1 MSSDGRARG
10 CTSSCIVACKPR
22 GETGGVGS
30 LSTLYAPR
38 ARGITG
44 SVIDAST
51 SLLADQAHDVV
62 RLAMGS
68 PAPEA
73 IPSPIF
79 ATLLADLAGAGDGAF
94 DYAPT
99 EGDRALR
106 DALLAFLSEQGA
118 PVPAEE
124 LLITSGGMQ
133 GLDLVCKLFVG
144 PGDLV
149 AVESPTYTNG
159 AATIAGYEG
168 EMLEVPGDAD
178 GMDVEAL
185 ARLVGERAIPPK
197 LIYTI
202 PTFQNPSGTTLSLAR
217 RERLIELAAQ
227 WGAVVLEDDP
237 YSLLRFEGEPLPS
250 LRELGAGRARVI
262 GVHTFSKVLAPGL
275 RVGWVVAEPEVIAR
289 MIKARQSMD
298 TCTAPPM
305 QRLVARFLK
314 DGLADAHLEELR
326 LAYRERKRA
335 MQQALADELGHL
347 GVEWTD
353 PHGGFFLWL
362 TLPEPVDTQALFPHA
377 LAEGVAYIP
386 GPAFSISGR
395 FTNAL
400 RLAFSA
406 EPPDRARDGIRRLN
420 RAIDHQLVTT

>member
-1 MSSDGRARG
+1 
-10 CTSSCIVACKPR
+10 VASLPP
-22 GETGGVGS
+22 GETGDVGS

-38 ARGITG
+38 AHGITG
-44 SVIDAST
+44 SVIDSST
-51 SLLADQAHDVV
+51 SLLAHQSHDVV

-73 IPSPIF
+73 IPSPVF
-79 ATLLADLAGAGDGAF
+79 ATLLAELAGAGDGAF
-94 DYAPT
+94 DYGAT
-99 EGDRALR
+99 EGDPALR
-106 DALLAFLSEQGA
+106 EALLAFLSQQGA
-118 PVPAEE
+118 PVAAEE

-159 AATIAGYEG
+159 TAAIAGYEG
-168 EMLEVPGDAD
+168 EMLEVAGDAD

-185 ARLVGERAIPPK
+185 ARLVAERGVPPK

-217 RERLIELAAQ
+217 RERLIDLAAQ

-250 LRELGAGRARVI
+250 LRELGAGRAQVI
-262 GVHTFSKVLAPGL
+262 AVHTFSKILAPGL
-275 RVGWVVAEPEVIAR
+275 RVGWVVAEPDVIVR
-289 MIKARQSMD
+289 MIAARQSMD

-305 QRLVARFLK
+305 QRLVARFL
-314 DGLADAHLEELR
+314 DEGLADAHLEGLR
-326 LAYRERKRA
+326 VAYRERKRA

-347 GVEWTD
+347 GTDWTD

-362 TLPEPVDTQALFPHA
+362 TLPEAVDTQALFPHA

-386 GPAFSISGR
+386 GSAFSISGR
-395 FTNAL
+395 FANAL

-406 EPPDRARDGIRRLN
+406 EPPHRARDGVRRLH
-420 RAIDHQLVTT
+420 RAIEHQLATT

>member
-1 MSSDGRARG
+1 M
-10 CTSSCIVACKPR
+10 TS
-22 GETGGVGS
+22 
-30 LSTLYAPR
+30 LFAPR
-38 ARGITG
+38 VRGITG

-51 SLLADQAHDVV
+51 SLLAAQSHDVI

-73 IPSPIF
+73 IPSAVF
-79 ATLLADLAGAGDGAF
+79 AELLADVATEGEGAF
-94 DYAPT
+94 DYGAT
-99 EGDRALR
+99 EGDPALR
-106 DALLAFLSEQGA
+106 EALLAFLAEQGA
-118 PVPAEE
+118 PVRPDE

-144 PGDLV
+144 AGDLV

-159 AATIAGYEG
+159 TATISGYEG

-178 GMDVEAL
+178 GMDVDAL
-185 ARLVGERAIPPK
+185 ASLVSERGAAPK
-197 LIYTI
+197 VIYTI

-217 RERLIELAAQ
+217 RRRLVELAAE
-227 WGAVVLEDDP
+227 WDALILEDDP

-250 LRELGAGRARVI
+250 LRELAAGRAPVI
-262 GVHTFSKVLAPGL
+262 AVHTFSKVIAPGL
-275 RVGWVVAEPEVIAR
+275 RVGWVVAAPEVIAR
-289 MIKARQSMD
+289 MVDARQSMD

-305 QRLVARFLK
+305 QRLVARFLA
-314 DGLADAHLEELR
+314 DGLADAHLRDLR
-326 LAYRERKRA
+326 VSYRARKQA
-335 MQQALADELGHL
+335 MQAALADELGDL
-347 GVEWTD
+347 GATWTD

-362 TLPEPVDTQALFPHA
+362 TLPEGADTQALFPDA

-395 FTNAL
+395 FANAL

-406 EPPDRARDGIRRLN
+406 EAPERAHEGVRRLR
-420 RAIDHQLVTT
+420 RAMERQPASA